1 MKTLT
6 LRPYQPDDWPALWP
20 LLQATFAK
28 GDTYPYP
35 PDITEA
41 QAHHLWVELP
51 SALWVAC
58 LPRTPSDVP
67 VPSPTFAPF
76 EPLAQPE
83 QLCGTY
89 YLKPNQPGLGN
100 HVGNAGYIVDER
112 AQGLGVAS
120 AMCVHSQQQAQAMG
134 FVAMQFNYVVSSNH
148 RAVRLWQHHG
158 FDIVGTL
165 PRAFR
170 HAQLGLVDAYVMFKT
185 LGGRAA

>member
-1 MKTLT
+1 MKTIT
-6 LRPYQPDDWPALWP
+6 LRPYQPDDWVLLWP

-51 SALWVAC
+51 SAVWVAS
-58 LPRTPSDVP
+58 LPRTSSDTP
-67 VPSPTFAPF
+67 VP
-76 EPLAQPE
+76 LATPD

-100 HVGNAGYIVDER
+100 HVANAGYIVDAH
-112 AQGLGVAS
+112 AQGSGVAS
-120 AMCVHSQQQAQAMG
+120 AMCQHSQQQAQAMG

-185 LGGRAA
+185 LGGC